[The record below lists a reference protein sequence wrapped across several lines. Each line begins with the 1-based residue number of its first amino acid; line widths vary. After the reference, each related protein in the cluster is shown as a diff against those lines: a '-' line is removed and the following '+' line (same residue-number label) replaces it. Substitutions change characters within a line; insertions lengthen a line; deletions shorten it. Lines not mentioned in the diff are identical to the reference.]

1 VTGVIAGQNES
12 FDSLLRRFNKKVQQ
26 NGIISESR
34 RREYYEKPIT
44 RRKRKEAKGR
54 RGAQTVK

>member
-1 VTGVIAGQNES
+1 MAGQNES
-12 FDSLLRRFNKKVQQ
+12 FDSLLRRFNKKVHQ

-34 RREYYEKPIT
+34 RREYYEKPGA
-44 RRKRKEAKGR
+44 RRKRKEAKAR